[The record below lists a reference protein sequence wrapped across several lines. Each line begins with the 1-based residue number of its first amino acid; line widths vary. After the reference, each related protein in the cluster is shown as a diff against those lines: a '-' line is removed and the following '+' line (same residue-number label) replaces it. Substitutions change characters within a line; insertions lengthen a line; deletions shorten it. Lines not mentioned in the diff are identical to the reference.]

1 MTIRKRIEHI
11 VEFAASVNSMKWDN
25 PLRDGQDK
33 MLWQRIDALQVEIGG
48 GLVPGRHLRWNVAD
62 GYAHYLVVKVN
73 KRDVELV
80 HLDYMDGYWFQGC
93 WQDDDGRVYC
103 ARPVAEQA
111 YRWHSGLKKIFEKS

>member
-11 VEFAASVNSMKWDN
+11 TEFAAAVNAMKWDN

-80 HLDYMDGYWFQGC
+80 HLDYTWMGIGFRGV
-93 WQDDDGRVYC
+93 GRMMTGGFTV
-103 ARPVAEQA
+103 PVLLLNRRIGGILA
-111 YRWHSGLKKIFEKS
+111 